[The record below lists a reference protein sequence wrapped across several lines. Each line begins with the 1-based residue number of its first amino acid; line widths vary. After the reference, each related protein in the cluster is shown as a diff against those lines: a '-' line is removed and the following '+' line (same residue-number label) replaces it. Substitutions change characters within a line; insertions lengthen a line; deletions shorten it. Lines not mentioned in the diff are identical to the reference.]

1 MQDRHGHRISYL
13 RVSITDRCNERC
25 TYCMP
30 QELQEWLPREEILTF
45 EETLRLIRI
54 AADLGVSKVRV
65 TGGEPL
71 TRRDVLDFVRRIPE
85 IPGIKSIGVSTNG
98 TLLAR
103 EITSGKTMA
112 AALRDAGVQSVN
124 ISLDTLD
131 RDAYSQI
138 TGRNFHE
145 HVLRGIDAAISAGFD
160 QIKLNTVLMRGR
172 NEDQLIPLVEFAGAR
187 DLILR
192 FIEMMPVST
201 IDVLDENNFISV
213 LEAKRLIE
221 SLYGCLIPEAE
232 FRTNG
237 PAAYYQIPGRKQRI
251 GFIGAMTNLHFCESC
266 NKLRLTCDGK
276 LRPCLGSY
284 LEFDIMKPL
293 RAGASDAELRQF
305 FLDVVERKPA
315 QHDFRDNYQPNRKMI
330 TIGGRRMRRLTHIG
344 RDGRAQTVDVSAK
357 SMSKRRAVA
366 AGKIR
371 LRRETL
377 DLIKNDRIAKG
388 NVFATARIAGI
399 QAAKQTAQLI
409 PLCHTLPLGEVKID
423 IVISNESADVKCT
436 AQTVAQTG
444 VEMEALVGATVALLS
459 IE

>member
-1 MQDRHGHRISYL
+1 MQDRYGHRISYL

-45 EETLRLIRI
+45 EETLHLIQI
-54 AADLGVSKVRV
+54 AAGLGVSKVRV

-71 TRRDVLDFVRRIPE
+71 TRRDVVHFIAQIPA
-85 IPGIKSIGVSTNG
+85 ISGIKNLGLSTNG

-103 EITSGKTMA
+103 QIAPGKTMA
-112 AALRDAGVQSVN
+112 TALREAGVQSVN

-131 RDAYSQI
+131 RDVYSQI
-138 TGRNFHE
+138 TGRDFHAQ
-145 HVLRGIDAAISAGFD
+145 VLEGVDAAIAVGFD

-172 NEDQLIPLVEFAGAR
+172 NEDQLIPLIEFAASR
-187 DLILR
+187 NLILR

-201 IDVLDENNFISV
+201 TEVLSEDNFMSV
-213 LEAKRLIE
+213 FEAKRLIE
-221 SLYGCLIPEAE
+221 SVYGSLIPEAE

-237 PAAYYQIPGRKQRI
+237 PATYYQVPSREQRI
-251 GFIGAMTNLHFCESC
+251 GFIGAMTNLHFCENC

-293 RAGASDAELRQF
+293 RAGASDDELKQF

-330 TIGGRRMRRLTHIG
+330 AIGG
-344 RDGRAQTVDVSAK
+344 
-357 SMSKRRAVA
+357 
-366 AGKIR
+366 
-371 LRRETL
+371 
-377 DLIKNDRIAKG
+377 
-388 NVFATARIAGI
+388 
-399 QAAKQTAQLI
+399 
-409 PLCHTLPLGEVKID
+409 
-423 IVISNESADVKCT
+423 
-436 AQTVAQTG
+436 
-444 VEMEALVGATVALLS
+444 
-459 IE
+459 

>member
-54 AADLGVSKVRV
+54 AAELGVSKVRV

-71 TRRDVLDFVRRIPE
+71 TRRDIVYFIAQIPK
-85 IPGIKSIGVSTNG
+85 ISGIKSLGLSTNG

-103 EITSGKTMA
+103 QIRSGKTMA
-112 AALRDAGVQSVN
+112 TALREAGVQSVN

-131 RDAYSQI
+131 QDVYSQI
-138 TGRNFHE
+138 TGRDFHAQ
-145 HVLRGIDAAISAGFD
+145 VLEGIDAAIAVGFD
-160 QIKLNTVLMRGR
+160 QIKLNAVLMHGR
-172 NEDQLIPLVEFAGAR
+172 NEDQLVPLIEFAASR
-187 DLILR
+187 NLILR

-201 IDVLDENNFISV
+201 TEVLSEDNFMPI

-221 SLYGCLIPEAE
+221 SVYGSLIPETE

-237 PAAYYQIPGRKQRI
+237 PATYYQVPGRKQRI
-251 GFIGAMTNLHFCESC
+251 GFIGAMTNLHFCENC

-293 RAGASDAELRQF
+293 RAGASDEELKQF
-305 FLDVVERKPA
+305 FLDVVDRKPE

-330 TIGGRRMRRLTHIG
+330 AIGG
-344 RDGRAQTVDVSAK
+344 
-357 SMSKRRAVA
+357 
-366 AGKIR
+366 
-371 LRRETL
+371 
-377 DLIKNDRIAKG
+377 
-388 NVFATARIAGI
+388 
-399 QAAKQTAQLI
+399 
-409 PLCHTLPLGEVKID
+409 
-423 IVISNESADVKCT
+423 
-436 AQTVAQTG
+436 
-444 VEMEALVGATVALLS
+444 
-459 IE
+459 

>member
-1 MQDRHGHRISYL
+1 MQDRYGHRISYL

-30 QELQEWLPREEILTF
+30 QELQEWLPREGILTF

-71 TRRDVLDFVRRIPE
+71 TRRDVINFIRQIPE
-85 IPGIKSIGVSTNG
+85 ISGINSIGLSTNG

-103 EITSGKTMA
+103 EITPGKTMA
-112 AALRDAGVQSVN
+112 AALRESGVQSVN
-124 ISLDTLD
+124 ISLDTLE
-131 RDAYSQI
+131 REVYSQI
-138 TGRNFHE
+138 TGRDFHE
-145 HVLRGIDAAISAGFD
+145 EVLRGIDAAIAAGFD
-160 QIKLNTVLMRGR
+160 QIKLNAVLMRGR
-172 NEDQLIPLVEFAGAR
+172 NEDQLIPLIEFAGAR

-201 IDVLDENNFISV
+201 TEVLDENNFISV
-213 LEAKRLIE
+213 FEAKRSIE
-221 SLYGCLIPEAE
+221 SSYGSLIPETE

-237 PAAYYQIPGRKQRI
+237 PATYYQIPGRKQRI

-293 RAGASDAELRQF
+293 RAGASDQELRQF
-305 FLDVVERKPA
+305 FLDVVDRKPE

-330 TIGGRRMRRLTHIG
+330 AIGG
-344 RDGRAQTVDVSAK
+344 
-357 SMSKRRAVA
+357 
-366 AGKIR
+366 
-371 LRRETL
+371 
-377 DLIKNDRIAKG
+377 
-388 NVFATARIAGI
+388 
-399 QAAKQTAQLI
+399 
-409 PLCHTLPLGEVKID
+409 
-423 IVISNESADVKCT
+423 
-436 AQTVAQTG
+436 
-444 VEMEALVGATVALLS
+444 
-459 IE
+459 

>member
-30 QELQEWLPREEILTF
+30 QELQEWLPREEILSF

-54 AADLGVSKVRV
+54 AAQLGVSKVRV

-71 TRRDVLDFVRRIPE
+71 TRRDVLNFVRRIPE
-85 IPGIKSIGVSTNG
+85 IPGIKSIGLSTNG

-131 RDAYSQI
+131 QDAYSQI
-138 TGRNFHE
+138 TGRDFHE
-145 HVLRGIDAAISAGFD
+145 HVLRGIDAAISADFD

-187 DLILR
+187 NLILR

-221 SLYGCLIPEAE
+221 SLYGSLIPEAE
-232 FRTNG
+232 FRSNG
-237 PAAYYQIPGRKQRI
+237 PAAYYQIPGRSQRI
-251 GFIGAMTNLHFCESC
+251 GFIGAMTNLHFCDSC
-266 NKLRLTCDGK
+266 NKLRLTCDGR

-315 QHDFRDNYQPNRKMI
+315 QHDFRDNYQPNRKMVA
-330 TIGGRRMRRLTHIG
+330 IGG
-344 RDGRAQTVDVSAK
+344 
-357 SMSKRRAVA
+357 
-366 AGKIR
+366 
-371 LRRETL
+371 
-377 DLIKNDRIAKG
+377 
-388 NVFATARIAGI
+388 
-399 QAAKQTAQLI
+399 
-409 PLCHTLPLGEVKID
+409 
-423 IVISNESADVKCT
+423 
-436 AQTVAQTG
+436 
-444 VEMEALVGATVALLS
+444 
-459 IE
+459 